1 MAKASAFIDLKTD
14 AGKVW
19 QLIGGFDSLPD
30 WLPFIPQSALSEGGR
45 VRTLKS
51 VAGDTIIERLLDFN
65 EGDRSYSYT
74 ILQGPAPVRDYQS
87 TLRVVPGSEGQG
99 ARVEWS
105 GSFTPE
111 GISDADATALFTG
124 IYVDGLAALKQSL
137 EG

>member
-1 MAKASAFIDLKTD
+1 MAKATAFIDLNTD
-14 AGKVW
+14 ADKVW

-51 VAGDTIIERLLDFN
+51 VDGDTIIERLLDFN
-65 EGDRSYSYT
+65 EAGRSYSYT

-87 TLRVVPGSEGQG
+87 TLRVAAGSDGKG
-99 ARVEWS
+99 ARVEWF

-111 GISDADATALFTG
+111 GISDAEATTLFTG

>member
-1 MAKASAFIDLKTD
+1 MSNAYASVELQASAEQ
-14 AGKVW
+14 VW

-30 WLPFIPQSALSEGGR
+30 WLPFIPQSGLSEGGR

-51 VAGDTIIERLLDFN
+51 VGGDVIIERLLDFS
-65 EGDRSYSYT
+65 ESQRSYTYT

-87 TLRVVPGSEGQG
+87 TLRVQAQGRGSK
-99 ARVEWS
+99 VEWF

-111 GISDADATALFTG
+111 NISEAEAQAMFEG
-124 IYVDGLAALKQSL
+124 IYKDGLAALKQAM

>member
-1 MAKASAFIDLKTD
+1 MAKATAFIDLNSD
-14 AGKVW
+14 IDQVW

-51 VAGDTIIERLLDFN
+51 VAGETIIERLLDFN
-65 EGDRSYSYT
+65 EAERSYSYT

-87 TLRVVPGSEGQG
+87 TLRVLPGAEAEGV
-99 ARVEWS
+99 RVEWF

-111 GISDADATALFTG
+111 GISDAEAAALFTG
-124 IYVDGLAALKQSL
+124 IYVDGLAALKQKL

>member
-1 MAKASAFIDLKTD
+1 MAKANAFIDLNAD
-14 AGKVW
+14 IEMVW

-51 VAGDTIIERLLDFN
+51 VAGETIIERLLDFN
-65 EGDRSYSYT
+65 EAERSYSYT

-87 TLRVVPGSEGQG
+87 TLRVLPRAEGV
-99 ARVEWS
+99 RVEWF
-105 GSFTPE
+105 GSFTPD
-111 GISDADATALFTG
+111 GISDADASALFTG
-124 IYVDGLAALKQSL
+124 IYVDGLAALKQKL